1 MPARVRRRRPAFTLI
16 ELLVVLAIIG
26 ILLALLLPAV
36 QMARESARK
45 TQCQNNLR
53 QIGLA
58 LHNYHDSHTCY
69 PSGWI
74 GVNVTAGT
82 LDQAGLNGWAWG
94 SKLLPM
100 LDQAPLYNQIK
111 FGLAMTDPGNAE
123 VRVAPLSVFRCPS
136 DIAGPRWTIKTD
148 DGTALT
154 DLSTANYVGSFGTE
168 SLDACET
175 LPPGRPCLGDGVFY
189 QNSAIRN
196 GNIVDGLSST
206 AFVGERKS
214 LDVEEWYST
223 WTGYVPRAEEAAV
236 RFLGTADHPPNHPSK
251 HFDDFSSH
259 HSGGAFLLL
268 GDGGVRFVNT
278 SIDIEIFHALGTR
291 DNKDSIK
298 DFQ

>member
-1 MPARVRRRRPAFTLI
+1 MPRQLRRRRPAFTLI

-36 QMARESARK
+36 QSARESARK
-45 TQCQNNLR
+45 TQCRNNLR

-58 LHNYHDSHTCY
+58 LHNYHDTHQCY

-74 GVNVTAGT
+74 GVNVEAGT
-82 LDQAGLNGWAWG
+82 MDQAGLNGWAWG
-94 SKLLPM
+94 SKLLPQ
-100 LDQAPLYNQIK
+100 LDNAPLYNRINMK
-111 FGLAMTDPGNAE
+111 LAMVDPANAD
-123 VRVAPLSVFRCPS
+123 VKMTPLPVFRCPS
-136 DIAGPRWTIKTD
+136 DTAGPRWTIKTA

-168 SLDACET
+168 SIDACES

-189 QNSAIRN
+189 QNSSIKNA
-196 GNIVDGLSST
+196 NIVDGLSAT
-206 AFVGERKS
+206 VFVGERKS
-214 LDVEEWYST
+214 LDQDEWYST
-223 WTGYVPRAEEAAV
+223 WAGYVPRAEEAAV
-236 RFLGTADHPPNHPSK
+236 RFLGTADHPPNHEAK

-259 HSGGAFLLL
+259 HTGGAFLLL
-268 GDGGVRFVNT
+268 GDGSVHFVNT
-278 SIDIEIFHALGTR
+278 NIDVEIFHALGTR

>member
-1 MPARVRRRRPAFTLI
+1 MPVRVRRRRPAFTLI

-58 LHNYHDSHTCY
+58 LHNYHDTYSCY
-69 PSGWI
+69 PAGWI
-74 GVNVTAGT
+74 GVNVAAGT

-100 LDQAPLYNQIK
+100 LDQAPLYNKIR
-111 FGLAMTDPGNAE
+111 FPLAMTDPGNAD

-154 DLSTANYVGSFGTE
+154 DLSTANYVGSFGKI
-168 SLDACET
+168 
-175 LPPGRPCLGDGVFY
+175 GRAHV
-189 QNSAIRN
+189 
-196 GNIVDGLSST
+196 
-206 AFVGERKS
+206 
-214 LDVEEWYST
+214 
-223 WTGYVPRAEEAAV
+223 
-236 RFLGTADHPPNHPSK
+236 
-251 HFDDFSSH
+251 
-259 HSGGAFLLL
+259 
-268 GDGGVRFVNT
+268 
-278 SIDIEIFHALGTR
+278 
-291 DNKDSIK
+291 
-298 DFQ
+298 